1 MADGTAAPVD
11 RKDGLRVSRLWTD
24 ERARG
29 VILQILLLLALALI
43 VAFIVSNTIAN
54 LQRAGLASGYGF
66 LSDTASFDINQR
78 LIPYESTSTYGRA
91 FVVGGLNTIL
101 VAGLGIVA
109 ATIIG
114 FIAGV
119 LRLSNNFLVSQIV
132 AVYVEF
138 TRNVPVLLQII
149 FWWVIMLALP
159 KVRDSASIADTVYLN
174 NRGVRMP
181 SPVFEDGAGLIL
193 WAVVGGLVAT
203 FVVARWARARQDAT
217 GRTFPVGWTALALI
231 GGVPLAVYFVLG
243 RPIGL
248 DAPVMGKFNL
258 RGGFNV
264 TPELVALWLALSTYT
279 GAFIS
284 EIVRAGILSVSKGQT
299 EAAGALGLRPGLT
312 MRRIILPQALR
323 VIIPPLTSQYLNLTK
338 NSSLAVA
345 IGYQDVVSIGDT
357 IMNQSGQALEVIS
370 VYMAFYLTLSLLT
383 SAFMNWY
390 NARIALVER

>member
-1 MADGTAAPVD
+1 MRA
-11 RKDGLRVSRLWTD
+11 SRLWTD

-29 VILQILLLLALALI
+29 VLLQLLLILGLAVAI
-43 VAFIVSNTIAN
+43 AFIAANTVAN

-66 LSDTASFDINQR
+66 LADTAAFDINQR
-78 LIPYESTSTYGRA
+78 LIRYDSTSTYGRA

-101 VAGLGIVA
+101 VAALGIVA
-109 ATIIG
+109 ATVVG
-114 FIAGV
+114 FVAGV

-132 AVYVEF
+132 GVYVEF

-159 KVRDSASIADTVYLN
+159 RVRDSISFGDAVFLN
-174 NRGVRMP
+174 NRGIRMP
-181 SPVFEDGAGLIL
+181 SPVFEDGSFLIVLALAIGLI
-193 WAVVGGLVAT
+193 AT
-203 FVVARWARARQDAT
+203 FFVSRWARARQDAT
-217 GRTFPVGWTALALI
+217 GQRFPVGWAGLALI
-231 GGVPLAVYFVLG
+231 FGLPVATYLVLG
-243 RPIGL
+243 RPIAF

-264 TPELVALWLALSTYT
+264 TPELIALWLALSTYT

-284 EIVRAGILSVSKGQT
+284 EIVRSGILSVSKGQT

-312 MRRIILPQALR
+312 MRRVILPQALR

-345 IGYQDVVSIGDT
+345 IGYQDLVSIGDT
-357 IMNQSGQALEVIS
+357 ILNQSGQALEVIS
-370 VYMAFYLTLSLLT
+370 VYMIVYLSLSLFT